1 MGDFSF
7 NKWVRCRLSWFF
19 RLKKE
24 FWRRWR
30 FSCCLSSGGGKSRVV
45 FEAFDSLSTNAWVR
59 HWDYKSLVLFNS
71 KWLVPERDNAEVEK
85 KEMTKDWRSWRRF
98 CPHSTKSPWMVSCI
112 HDSHVFMEFLEC
124 TVIPCLLFS
133 HAVSSVWNRVH
144 LANSWASLVAQTV
157 KNPPA
162 MQETWVWS
170 LGWEAPWRGEQLP
183 TPVFWPGELH
193 GLCSPWGREELDT
206 TERRSLSLFWLILTI
221 TGAVTCRKAYL
232 ILQHWVT

>member
-1 MGDFSF
+1 MQKLKRKRWLRIGEAGEGFVLTLP
-7 NKWVRCRLSWFF
+7 NLHGWFH
-19 RLKKE
+19 
-24 FWRRWR
+24 
-30 FSCCLSSGGGKSRVV
+30 V
-45 FEAFDSLSTNAWVR
+45 F
-59 HWDYKSLVLFNS
+59 
-71 KWLVPERDNAEVEK
+71 
-85 KEMTKDWRSWRRF
+85 
-98 CPHSTKSPWMVSCI
+98 SCI

-162 MQETWVWS
+162 MRETWVWS
-170 LGWEAPWRGEQLP
+170 LGWEAPWRREQLP

-193 GLCSPWGREELDT
+193 GLCSPWGREESDT